1 MIIDAFKNKTF
12 PMVPT
17 GFSEEEEEP
26 IEEEPKEEVSEQITE
41 LDKFYGRDLIY
52 KYFLE
57 NSLIKIM
64 NKLKDYKKIPEK
76 LQICN
81 TLITRLN
88 TGLKRLENDIKNM
101 PEDEVENKKLGY
113 LENLVR
119 AIVDAGQKYDMP
131 D

>member
-1 MIIDAFKNKTF
+1 MIIDAFKNKIF

-41 LDKFYGRDLIY
+41 LDKFYSRDLIY

-64 NKLKDYKKIPEK
+64 NKLKDYKKNPEK
-76 LQICN
+76 LQMYN

-101 PEDEVENKKLGY
+101 SEDEVDY
-113 LENLVR
+113 L
-119 AIVDAGQKYDMP
+119 K
-131 D
+131 